1 MLSELVPHRKHHNLS
16 LLLQD
21 FQFNQIGGAATEKIA
36 LNRED
41 TAQPQ
46 KRKLKLF
53 QNILDKGVE
62 EAASSEP
69 EDPLARLMQARKYD
83 VKVIK
88 EEIWKVLEGVIPQID
103 HRTQRRLQ
111 AEDSSLTFSEMVASL
126 PAVIANQEMVQSMS
140 IHTVF
145 VCLLHLANEHK
156 LLMKQVMA
164 VDDDPLE
171 DFNIFIELC

>member
-53 QNILDKGVE
+53 
-62 EAASSEP
+62 
-69 EDPLARLMQARKYD
+69 
-83 VKVIK
+83 
-88 EEIWKVLEGVIPQID
+88 
-103 HRTQRRLQ
+103 
-111 AEDSSLTFSEMVASL
+111 
-126 PAVIANQEMVQSMS
+126 
-140 IHTVF
+140 
-145 VCLLHLANEHK
+145 
-156 LLMKQVMA
+156 
-164 VDDDPLE
+164 
-171 DFNIFIELC
+171 